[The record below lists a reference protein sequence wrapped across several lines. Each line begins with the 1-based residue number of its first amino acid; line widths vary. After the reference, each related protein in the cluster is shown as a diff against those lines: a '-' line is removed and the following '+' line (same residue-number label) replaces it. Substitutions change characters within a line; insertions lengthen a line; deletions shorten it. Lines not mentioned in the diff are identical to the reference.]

1 MHLKVFVSNFHP
13 LIKLCG
19 TLTDPVTETKSIGLP
34 ADALVSWFLQTP
46 SRQFYRD
53 PTTFVHLSGL
63 GPVKSSYRDPIL
75 IATYRDLQKPRHR
88 DADGN

>member
-1 MHLKVFVSNFHP
+1 MHYKVYESELSATYQIFWHP
-13 LIKLCG
+13 DVPAAK
-19 TLTDPVTETKSIGLP
+19 TKSVGLP

-46 SRQFYRD
+46 SRQFYRN

-63 GPVKSSYRDPIL
+63 GPVKSSYCDPIL